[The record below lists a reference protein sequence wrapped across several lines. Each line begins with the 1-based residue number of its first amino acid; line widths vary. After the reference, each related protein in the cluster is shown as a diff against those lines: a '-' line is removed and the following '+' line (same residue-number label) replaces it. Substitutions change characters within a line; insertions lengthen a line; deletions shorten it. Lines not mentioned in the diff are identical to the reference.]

1 MRGWPREF
9 SRESGPGGGWS
20 AALQLSRCM
29 GCVKLAVRRMATR
42 RLRTLHATDENPRAS
57 ERAGGRASGRAGGQE
72 GGAGEEAVRAG
83 ALAARHVRK
92 DFCCDRSEGPS
103 PQPISV

>member
-57 ERAGGRASGRAGGQE
+57 GRAGGQE

-92 DFCCDRSEGPS
+92 DFCCDRSEPITS